1 MNPIKE
7 WSSNYSAR
15 QLNAYHKKKFG
26 LPWILPVFFRVKSF
40 FQFMIFS
47 GLATLWSLLASTG
60 GDCPA
65 KQRASVSLSRQE
77 MEVNKWQIHDFFLVL
92 LLTLQF
98 KKGSAMRL
106 CSTWWDAEGELTPES
121 VDEILLGLS
130 SQISERED
138 PVLCSDVRNNLFGP
152 MEFSR

>member
-1 MNPIKE
+1 M
-7 WSSNYSAR
+7 
-15 QLNAYHKKKFG
+15 
-26 LPWILPVFFRVKSF
+26 
-40 FQFMIFS
+40 
-47 GLATLWSLLASTG
+47 
-60 GDCPA
+60 
-65 KQRASVSLSRQE
+65 SLSRQE
-77 MEVNKWQIHDFFLVL
+77 MEVNNRRIHDFFIIF
-92 LLTLQF
+92 LLTLLF

-152 MEFSR
+152 MEFSRYDFLVLLVLNLNGNYKNYKL